1 MSNTGRFMSV
11 VRKLKKIILGRERD
25 AFERVTPSETSIN
38 SKKADST
45 AMPHPSQSTPR
56 TREDPY
62 FIQIGLDFGT
72 SFSKCV
78 VRDVMTDKARVF
90 VPPGSGGRELPF
102 LIPSVLSFADG
113 ILRHIDEPAVQYID
127 QGLYHLKQALAL
139 VALRQW
145 DHPLLSVYRV
155 YGESRDE
162 KKLSEFIENCAVYY
176 LAGVI
181 GNVRK
186 SIRLQFED
194 FGARHDDYIAV
205 NLAVPVKDAQQPE
218 IADLYLRVLSESW
231 SLSDEFAGHPSVR
244 LNDLRELRK
253 KASLENAGDNCF
265 VYPEVSASVQGFVRS
280 RVSSDGIYL
289 FSDVGAETVDQSV
302 FVLSRISGS
311 EHLTYLHGSVLH
323 LGSSHIERLA
333 AEYSGSNDVH
343 ALESWRR
350 RKEADDA
357 CPELLRA
364 KQQIEKELSQCTTAT
379 LANSKKKLYRKDQ
392 LGEVRLIF
400 GGGGHTRNPYETAV
414 MEPFSGNL
422 FRQAFKPGIIGLP
435 FPKDLETRDLRALW
449 MKRLYVAYGLSY
461 ERSMLASF
469 TYPKDV
475 STPEPRDIW
484 IPFKEIPDAPGKE
497 EC

>member
-280 RVSSDGIYL
+280 RVSSDGISF
-289 FSDVGAETVDQSV
+289 FST
-302 FVLSRISGS
+302 
-311 EHLTYLHGSVLH
+311 
-323 LGSSHIERLA
+323 
-333 AEYSGSNDVH
+333 
-343 ALESWRR
+343 
-350 RKEADDA
+350 
-357 CPELLRA
+357 
-364 KQQIEKELSQCTTAT
+364 
-379 LANSKKKLYRKDQ
+379 
-392 LGEVRLIF
+392 
-400 GGGGHTRNPYETAV
+400 
-414 MEPFSGNL
+414 
-422 FRQAFKPGIIGLP
+422 
-435 FPKDLETRDLRALW
+435 
-449 MKRLYVAYGLSY
+449 
-461 ERSMLASF
+461 
-469 TYPKDV
+469 
-475 STPEPRDIW
+475 
-484 IPFKEIPDAPGKE
+484 
-497 EC
+497 